1 MRLET
6 VSASIAV
13 LWLGSVVVVCVVIT
27 VIKVGK
33 NDRCATRHVAVRD
46 VRPQHEREELRYD
59 HSQQLYFFRVS
70 LWHRM
75 C

>member
-1 MRLET
+1 
-6 VSASIAV
+6 
-13 LWLGSVVVVCVVIT
+13 
-27 VIKVGK
+27 
-33 NDRCATRHVAVRD
+33 VRD